1 MARKTTEGSKS
12 SQRAKSSTAQAATV
26 HRLPAAGRRRAAPEP
41 VPVLFPNVATIVG
54 KSARAA
60 VAVDPENR
68 ITHWN
73 KAAVEA
79 FGFTDDEVLGRNLQ
93 QVIQAR
99 DVHGNRLPT
108 NHSALH
114 EMIAIGEAPHSFELA
129 IITATGKMIRVA
141 VSLIV
146 VLGPQPRDYAIV
158 YLMTVLHRRR
168 RADEAIDRLLAQ
180 VNIPGVTVPGTSA
193 PSGAEQRGS
202 RQPPNLT
209 RRQLDGRDRPRASR
223 LRRGHARERGGA
235 IPAVRAAAAD
245 PAAPWTQAA
254 SWTCSS
260 RCGDAG
266 AGSGG
271 DVQFLWRRRQGHG
284 DQSRADGYPV

>member
-1 MARKTTEGSKS
+1 VPVARKTTEGSKS

-180 VNIPGVTVPGTSA
+180 TSIPGVTVPGTNA
-193 PSGAEQRGS
+193 PSGAEHRGS
-202 RQPPNLT
+202 RQSPHLT
-209 RRQLDGRDRPRASR
+209 RRQLEVLLLMAEGKNSEEIAAELGVSIHTVRTHTQGILRTLNATNR
-223 LRRGHARERGGA
+223 LE
-235 IPAVRAAAAD
+235 AV
-245 PAAPWTQAA
+245 
-254 SWTCSS
+254 
-260 RCGDAG
+260 
-266 AGSGG
+266 
-271 DVQFLWRRRQGHG
+271 
-284 DQSRADGYPV
+284 SRALHERVI